1 MSLILYERRDRVAI
15 ITLNR
20 PEQHNAQNPPLLDE
34 LDAAF
39 DRAAE
44 DDEVRVI
51 ILNASGRHFSAGHDI
66 APDVINHEPWTSMFD
81 GVSENGLLRMYKWE
95 AKHFLGYCRKWR
107 DIPKPTIASV
117 QGACIAAG
125 LMLIWPMDLIVA
137 ADNARFSDPVVRMA
151 IGGVEYHG
159 HTWELGPRKAK
170 ELLFTAGWMDAVEA
184 HRLGMLN
191 KVVTLES
198 LHGATLE
205 LAHSIAQMHPH
216 GLMMAKR
223 AVNQTLDIM
232 GQYNAIQACFDTHS
246 LGHANAWAAQ
256 GRVILA
262 DLNEMTT
269 ANTSAGKPEAPTP
282 KP

>member
-1 MSLILYERRDRVAI
+1 MSLILYEKQDRIAI

-20 PEQHNAQNPPLLDE
+20 PDQNNAQNPPLLDE

-39 DRAAE
+39 DRATD

-66 APDVINHEPWTSMFD
+66 GPDVVNHEPWSSMFSD
-81 GVSENGLLRMYKWE
+81 VDENGLLRMYNWE

-170 ELLFTAGWMDAVEA
+170 ELLFTAGWMDANEA
-184 HRLGMLN
+184 QRLGMLN
-191 KVVTLES
+191 QVVPLDK
-198 LHGATLE
+198 LHEATLE
-205 LAHSIAQMHPH
+205 LAQTIAKMHPH

-223 AVNQTLDIM
+223 AVNQTLDIQ

-246 LGHANAWAAQ
+246 LGHANAWAAKGQ
-256 GRVILA
+256 AILA
-262 DLNEMTT
+262 DLDEMTK
-269 ANTSAGKPEAPTP
+269 ANKDAP